1 MRELKTRDQIGQTA
15 AGIPACSGSQ
25 LKENRAPTRRST
37 RGQRF
42 KARLIGWAGYF
53 AISLISRTVR
63 WQSEGDEHLED
74 IHQIRTSRD
83 LHVLARPD
91 LSGNLLLAQSRH
103 CRHDQH
109 ESGWRS
115 DRTVH
120 SAIWLWRGA
129 RIEFARRPARAG
141 AARRDIQRGKDAAF
155 TIDGPRGPR
164 YVAKQ
169 GPVLLAFKTGAAIF
183 CFHISMKRKIQLRSW
198 DEFQIPL
205 PFTTAIVLKA
215 PPIWVPP
222 NATEEQLRALHE
234 QMQKVLDDLRV
245 RGDAGLAR
253 TETTPALS
261 SISTKSSSCRAKR
274 RKCLHFCWC
283 SPLS

>member
-1 MRELKTRDQIGQTA
+1 MQPG
-15 AGIPACSGSQ
+15 PAKGEPGSD
-25 LKENRAPTRRST
+25 TSFS

-63 WQSEGDEHLED
+63 WRSEGDEHLEA
-74 IHQIRTSRD
+74 IHRSGRRAIFTFWHGRIFPATYYWRNRGIVVMTSMNLDGEAIAQCIQRFGYG
-83 LHVLARPD
+83 VARGSSSRGG
-91 LSGNLLLAQSRH
+91 LRALAQLS
-103 CRHDQH
+103 
-109 ESGWRS
+109 
-115 DRTVH
+115 
-120 SAIWLWRGA
+120 
-129 RIEFARRPARAG
+129 
-141 AARRDIQRGKDAAF
+141 RDIQRGKDAAF

-169 GPVLLAFKTGAAIF
+169 GPVLLAYKSGAAIL
-183 CFHISMKRKIQLRSW
+183 CFHISMKRRIQLRSW

-234 QMQKVLDDLRV
+234 QMQKVLDELRI
-245 RGDAGLAR
+245 RGDARFA
-253 TETTPALS
+253 
-261 SISTKSSSCRAKR
+261 
-274 RKCLHFCWC
+274 
-283 SPLS
+283 